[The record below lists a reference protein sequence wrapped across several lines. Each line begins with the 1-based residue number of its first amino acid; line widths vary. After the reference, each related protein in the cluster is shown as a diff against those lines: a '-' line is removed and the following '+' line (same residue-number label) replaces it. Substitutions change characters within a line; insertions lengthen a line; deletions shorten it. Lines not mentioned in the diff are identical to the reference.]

1 MSIPQNLRTVKKIC
15 EHKDAAGL
23 TEAPRG
29 LPSVNHISRRTN
41 LDKLTED
48 PVSWARIV
56 ELADIRARLERD

>member
-1 MSIPQNLRTVKKIC
+1 MPIPQMLRTVKKIC

-23 TEAPRG
+23 PEAPRG
-29 LPSVNHISRRTN
+29 LPSVKHLSRRTG
-41 LDKLTED
+41 LDKITED